1 MAAVAALELP
11 VNIDDSLKIESVQV
25 ISGLA
30 FDNLK
35 VLLTWLASQVK
46 DQVSIAISVKFCSKP
61 VGS

>member
-46 DQVSIAISVKFCSKP
+46 DQVSIAISVKFCCKP

>member
-46 DQVSIAISVKFCSKP
+46 DQVSLLSW
-61 VGS
+61 